1 MKATII
7 AEIGINHCGDL
18 GLAKEMIEL
27 AKSNG
32 ADVAKFQ
39 LYRPEKLLARQDFPE
54 RDWKVILAS
63 ELSFLEA
70 RELKDHCDQLEIE
83 FMASAFDYE
92 RLGWLE
98 DFGVKRHKIASR
110 MIYDREYCEAVKAT
124 FKPYLVSTGRTK
136 NEYNRLGESVVD
148 TYWRV
153 GRKMLGSSWL
163 YCISKYPTELMD
175 VGFNRYTFTQQLSKK
190 WEWYDGFSDHT
201 VGLTAAKTAI
211 ALGAKIIEKHF
222 TMHRNLP
229 GPDQAGSMTPDEL
242 KELCKFRDEFAEIM
256 GG

>member
-18 GLAKEMIEL
+18 RTAKKMIEL

-39 LYRPEKLLARQDFPE
+39 LYKPEKLLVRQDFCE

-70 RELKDHCDQLEIE
+70 RELKDYCDLFGIE

-110 MIYDREYCEAVKAT
+110 MIYDREYCEAVKGT
-124 FKPYLVSTGRTK
+124 FKPYLVSSGRV
-136 NEYNRLGESVVD
+136 NDSLD
-148 TYWRV
+148 
-153 GRKMLGSSWL
+153 GSWLDAQEWLISSSLRRTAARMSFL
-163 YCISKYPTELMD
+163 YCISEYPTPLQKLNFESWSFF
-175 VGFNRYTFTQQLSKK
+175 GIHRT
-190 WEWYDGFSDHT
+190 YDGFSDHT

-211 ALGAKIIEKHF
+211 ALGGGIVEKHF
-222 TMHRNLP
+222 TMDRSLP
-229 GPDQAGSMTPDEL
+229 GPDQAGSMTPEEL